1 MEFIAVVIALL
12 VERFLHIDSYIGR
25 FNWFQA
31 YVHMLEN
38 ALSKTGIFKGVL
50 GLIIIVLP
58 LLIVVGLVYYL
69 LHSLFWGFTGFVL
82 ATIILIYCL
91 GPRDFYTRF
100 EAYFVAVVRDDAV
113 AKEKAVDKL
122 LCVVPEDATEVPRAL
137 TKSVFNHFNYEIF
150 TVIVWFLFLG
160 PLAAVLY
167 RTIAEVHKYAHV
179 KNSVLESMLP
189 SATWAMQIIEWIPLR
204 IMALGFALMGDFQKS
219 FGYWLKN
226 VIGAI
231 KENYQFTQAVGLAAL
246 GILNES
252 EGSHDMAEVKA
263 ALRLVDRTL
272 ILFIVI
278 VAFFVLG
285 ALVY

>member
-12 VERFLHIDSYIGR
+12 VERYLHIDSYICR

-31 YVHMLEN
+31 YIKQLEN
-38 ALSKTGIFKGVL
+38 ALSKTGLFKGVM
-50 GLIIIVLP
+50 GLIIIILP
-58 LLIVVGLVYYL
+58 ILIVVGLVYYL
-69 LHSLFWGFTGFVL
+69 LHSLFWGFTGFIL
-82 ATIILIYCL
+82 ATLILIYCL

-100 EAYFVAVVRDDAV
+100 EAYFVAAVRDDAA
-113 AKEKAVDKL
+113 AKEKAVEKL
-122 LCVVPEDATEVPRAL
+122 LCVVPEDAIDVPRAL

-150 TVIVWFLFLG
+150 TVIFWFLVLG

-167 RTIAEVHKYAHV
+167 RIVAEVHRYAHT
-179 KNSVLESMLP
+179 KDSSLESMLS

-226 VIGAI
+226 VIGTI
-231 KENYQFTQAVGLAAL
+231 KENYQFAQSVGLAAL
-246 GILNES
+246 GILS
-252 EGSHDMAEVKA
+252 DSDGSHDMAEVKA

-272 ILFIVI
+272 ILFIV
-278 VAFFVLG
+278 VVGFFVLG